1 MANQNV
7 PDIIPAI
14 FQASPNSRIRTS
26 MTFGAGLESGW
37 SDTATNPSGA
47 TGPFQI
53 LLPVHPDISFEQA
66 ENPNSAT
73 AFMLP
78 AYRAA
83 VSQVPDSLWKTNP
96 EVAAE
101 QVAITAE
108 QPGGAFPST
117 EPTSY
122 GSEGVDVVNQRWGQ
136 TTQYLQG
143 PWNPGKDINL
153 TGDQSAT
160 TTAFLSGLP
169 PWLQKLLFPFFDPVS
184 QFALGHPLGIFS
196 GLQKIINFL
205 SNPQDA
211 MERVGL
217 ILFGAVMI
225 LMGAYV
231 MAQNTTGGRAARQLV
246 EAPVGGAAQRIR
258 AGASGASAAR
268 QQQIGLQRQAMA
280 IGERRVRVQEQRQAR
295 LSANAQLKAPA
306 VGKHAK
312 GGGGKHEGRS
322 EG

>member
-1 MANQNV
+1 MT
-7 PDIIPAI
+7 PDVIPAI
-14 FQASPNSRIRTS
+14 FQASPNSRVRTS

-47 TGPFQI
+47 AGPFQI
-53 LLPVHPDISFEQA
+53 LLPVHPEITFQEA

-83 VSQVPDSLWKTNP
+83 VAQVPDSLWKTNP

-108 QPGGAFPST
+108 QPGGAFPSQGQ
-117 EPTSY
+117 PVSY
-122 GSEGVDVVNQRWGQ
+122 GQEGVDVVNQRWAQ
-136 TTQYLQG
+136 TTQYLTG

-160 TTAFLSGLP
+160 TTAFIDGLP
-169 PWLQKLLFPFFDPVS
+169 GWIKQLLLGPLAPVV
-184 QFALGHPLGIFS
+184 GGGTGPGILSAF
-196 GLQKIINFL
+196 QKILNFL

-211 MERVGL
+211 LERIGL
-217 ILFGAVMI
+217 IMFGAVMI
-225 LMGAYV
+225 LMGMYV
-231 MAQNTTGGRAARQLV
+231 MAQGTTGGRLARQVV
-246 EAPVGGAAQRIR
+246 EAPVGGAAQRVR
-258 AGASGASAAR
+258 ARASGASAAR
-268 QQQIGLQRQAMA
+268 REQIGLQKQAMS
-280 IGERRVRVQEQRQAR
+280 IGERRVKVQEQRQAR

-322 EG
+322 ES